1 MRTTLHSVPNFI
13 LVFLDSQNLLFDR
26 VLTFI
31 VGQRSVRLYLR
42 GIIYGGLNH
51 FTCRVVQLD
60 GGVWF
65 LDGITTGRSTVR
77 DFHYYKIVRKL
88 DLHTCHEKLA
98 IAVIYA
104 VE

>member
-1 MRTTLHSVPNFI
+1 MRTTLHNVPNLI

-42 GIIYGGLNH
+42 GIIYGGFNH
-51 FTCRVVQLD
+51 FTCRVIQLD
-60 GGVWF
+60 GWVWF
-65 LDGITTGRSTVR
+65 HDGITTGRSTVR
-77 DFHYYKIVRKL
+77 DFHYDDIVRKL
-88 DLHTCHEKLA
+88 DLHTCRERRA